1 MKKFGLDEKVIE
13 EIVKVIANYA
23 EVEKAVIFGSRARGD
38 NHDRSDIDL
47 AVYGIQEEDKSLF
60 WYDIEELPTLLK
72 FDIVH
77 VDDNTDTDLLE
88 SIRKDGVVLY
98 EKN

>member
-1 MKKFGLDEKVIE
+1 METIYKLIADTAAKYSAYKV
-13 EIVKVIANYA
+13 VL
-23 EVEKAVIFGSRARGD
+23 FGSRARGD

-47 AVYGIQEEDKSLF
+47 AFYGVSEENQSLL
-60 WYDIEELPTLLK
+60 WNDIEELPTLLK

-77 VDDNTDTDLLE
+77 IDNNTDTELLE
-88 SIRKDGVVLY
+88 NIKRDGVIIY

>member
-1 MKKFGLDEKVIE
+1 MSWLDKIAKKRLAELE
-13 EIVKVIANYA
+13 EHPELNEQNYSQ
-23 EVEKAVIFGSRARGD
+23 KLNSIIFYILLFAVAIL
-38 NHDRSDIDL
+38 IL
-47 AVYGIQEEDKSLF
+47 LF

>member
-1 MKKFGLDEKVIE
+1 MEPLYKSICNVAKKYSADRLIL
-13 EIVKVIANYA
+13 
-23 EVEKAVIFGSRARGD
+23 FGSSARGD